1 MVTCNSFIRTNTQ
14 TYVWTSPY
22 RTTTTL
28 GVGGR
33 RQCVL
38 FRVLIIMLNSCSAW
52 KCRHHFIFRCIACSS
67 HAHRMLIAQKHTH
80 DAIQTRPD
88 QMMLK
93 DEEKVNRR
101 FKWEMKKEGTTRM
114 HVRDVFISAHG
125 FIVCFFSSATK
136 MLSLSKQHRNRTC
149 AYLCDMFGN
158 LWICRGNFDKY
169 ENVFIKT
176 ASHTCS
182 PFFSSRHDTN
192 GFSQVVSNE
201 TKKRHL
207 IP

>member
-67 HAHRMLIAQKHTH
+67 HKNTHTRCH
-80 DAIQTRPD
+80 PDQTRPD
-88 QMMLK
+88 
-93 DEEKVNRR
+93 DVERR
-101 FKWEMKKEGTTRM
+101 RKKWIEDSNERWKRKEQRGCMCETFLLVHT
-114 HVRDVFISAHG
+114 VLLWAFSAQLQKCYHYQNS
-125 FIVCFFSSATK
+125 IKT
-136 MLSLSKQHRNRTC
+136 QTC
-149 AYLCDMFGN
+149 AYLYDMFGN
-158 LWICRGNFDKY
+158 LWICRGYFDKY
-169 ENVFIKT
+169 ENVFITT
-176 ASHTCS
+176 ASLLPCS
-182 PFFSSRHDTN
+182 HLFSAWHQWFFASC
-192 GFSQVVSNE
+192 F
-201 TKKRHL
+201 
-207 IP
+207 